1 MNFVQLIEGL
11 DYPEEIHGELPKS
24 FKLTIEI
31 CSRLQEL
38 DEIIPSSDSQSAGG
52 LRFISRIAALARKSP
67 RAYRLLLDML
77 STQESF
83 SLSIEELASRHLNS
97 SGDPTSRQSWLQNA
111 QFDIEIIK
119 LYWLEVGEVMEELLK
134 RRPESDCMPK

>member
-11 DYPEEIHGELPKS
+11 DYPEEIHGELPQS
-24 FKLTIEI
+24 FKLTVEI
-31 CSRLQEL
+31 CSRLQEM
-38 DEIIPSSDSQSAGG
+38 DELMPHTEFRSSGG
-52 LRFISRIAALARKSP
+52 LRFISRMTALARKSP

-77 STQESF
+77 SSQESF
-83 SLSIEELASRHLNS
+83 SFSIEKLASRHLNS